1 MLLEKTKLY
10 ERISIMK
17 KLLTLLIPL
26 CVFISCEDEAEEA
39 AGCADT
45 LANMEANMDAASAK
59 FENEPNKTNCDA
71 IVKLSQEI
79 YDCMPAGS
87 EKDEM
92 KEDLETL
99 KSSCNSLFGS

>member
-39 AGCADT
+39 TACADI
-45 LANMEANMDAASAK
+45 LANMEANLDAANEK
-59 FENEPNKTNCDA
+59 FENDPTKENCDA
-71 IVKLSQEI
+71 ITKLAQEI
-79 YDCMPAGS
+79 YDCMPAGAD
-87 EKDEM
+87 KDDL
-92 KEDLETL
+92 KEGLDSI
-99 KSSCNSLFGS
+99 KASCKALFG

>member
-1 MLLEKTKLY
+1 
-10 ERISIMK
+10 MK

-39 AGCADT
+39 AGGADT

-71 IVKLSQEI
+71 IVKLAQEI

>member
-1 MLLEKTKLY
+1 
-10 ERISIMK
+10 MK

-71 IVKLSQEI
+71 IVYPKFRFFSRGAYISRVTAVKHPDIPVKSAPVSIPEQVLSR
-79 YDCMPAGS
+79 
-87 EKDEM
+87 
-92 KEDLETL
+92 
-99 KSSCNSLFGS
+99 

>member
-1 MLLEKTKLY
+1 
-10 ERISIMK
+10 MK

-39 AGCADT
+39 TACADI
-45 LANMEANMDAASAK
+45 LANMEANLDAANEK
-59 FENEPNKTNCDA
+59 FENDPTKENCDA
-71 IVKLSQEI
+71 ITKLAQEI
-79 YDCMPAGS
+79 YDCMPAGA